1 MTRSILLFLF
11 ITFGLSGCAD
21 RKYEVVQND
30 GSRAHQVTAPGSDED
45 SYDTEKC
52 TLRFKNSDLC
62 LLWTW
67 ESLPTPQ
74 NPGVLT
80 FKITRENL
88 LDGTPIPVDI
98 STLPAVVL
106 WMPSMNH
113 GSTPTQVEQVDTG
126 SFRATHVFFIMP
138 GEWDIR
144 FQIKEGMQVQ
154 DEAVLT
160 LII

>member
-1 MTRSILLFLF
+1 MNQYVLLFLL
-11 ITFGLSGCAD
+11 ITVGLSGCAD

-30 GSRAHQVTAPGSDED
+30 GSSAHQVTTPGSDD
-45 SYDTEKC
+45 DRNDIEKC

-62 LLWTW
+62 LFWKW

-74 NPGVLT
+74 NPGVLI

-106 WMPSMNH
+106 WMPSMSH

-126 SFRATHVFFIMP
+126 SFRATQVFFIMP

-144 FQIKEGMQVQ
+144 FQIKEGVQVQ